1 MRLALDTPAPPCT
14 PDLSPD
20 EHPAATAV
28 NSADLL
34 YKLSLN
40 VPGFIFQYR
49 LEADGRASFPYAS
62 AGIREIYGVS
72 AADAFESADSVMTVI
87 HPEDRERVTE
97 SIHASAD
104 ALTMWN
110 EEYRVLLPGRGL
122 RWLAGQSRPERQP
135 DGSVLWHGFI
145 SDVTERRQ
153 MAEALQK
160 SEAFAKAT
168 LDAASAEI
176 CVLDASG
183 HILAVNE
190 AWRTFYRRNT
200 AREADSD
207 TSIGWNYFDACECAE
222 GTDREDAIAMANGI
236 RQVMRGEIE
245 QFSMEYPCHSPTE
258 NRWFI
263 ARMTRFQDT
272 SGNVVV
278 SHENITQRRQSEDR
292 EVHRNRVLQMLSDK
306 EPLTAVLTA
315 IASDVEASNP
325 ACLCSI
331 LLLEDSGSRLRVGS
345 APSLPDFYN
354 EAIDGLA
361 IGPGVGSCGT
371 AAYTGQRIIVEDV
384 AIHPWWQPFRALTQ
398 RAGLGACWSQPI
410 LSSGGKVLGTFAIY
424 HRHASTPTSAD
435 LKAIDFEAQL
445 AALAIEKTASD
456 AKLQLAASVFS
467 HAREGIMITDL
478 EGNIVE
484 VNATFTRITGYGREE
499 VIGHSDSMLKSDH
512 HTQEFYQSITESLAD
527 KDHWY
532 GEMWSQ
538 RKNGEIYPQM
548 VTISTVRDRE
558 SQTINYVSLF
568 TDITLMKEHQHQLER
583 IAHYDLLTGLPNR
596 VLLADRLA
604 QAIQQSRRRQR
615 PIGVV
620 FLDLDGFKAINDTH
634 GHVVGDRLL
643 VTVAQRIKSAL
654 RESDTLA
661 RIGGDEFVAVLV
673 DLEYPH
679 DLEPLLERMLKA
691 AAAPA
696 RIGDAMLQVSA
707 SMGLTVYPQ
716 DGAEPEGLVRHA
728 DQAMYLAKQAGKNR
742 YHLFDVRQDAAVK
755 SQREGLEEIRQ
766 ALLSNQFVLHYQP
779 KVNMH
784 SGRVIGAEAL
794 IRWQHPTRGL
804 LAPSVFLPVIEDHPL
819 SADIGAWVIETAL
832 AQMAQ
837 WHAQG
842 LDMPVSVNVGA
853 RLLQGQGFVT
863 RLSQVLK
870 RYPGVQPSWLEF
882 EVLETSALEDIA
894 EVHRIMHA
902 SQELG
907 VHFALDDFGT
917 GYSSLAYL
925 KHLPADTL
933 KIDRSFVQGMLAD
946 PSDLAIVQGIIGLAH
961 AFGRNVIA
969 EGVETS
975 AHGERL
981 LALGCEAA
989 QGYGIARP
997 MRAQAL
1003 PCWVEHWHERAR
1015 WTQ

>member
-1 MRLALDTPAPPCT
+1 MHIPALLRDRDLPP
-14 PDLSPD
+14 DG
-20 EHPAATAV
+20 
-28 NSADLL
+28 NSAAAADNSTDLL

-40 VPGFIFQYR
+40 VPGVIFQYR
-49 LEADGRASFPYAS
+49 VAADGQASFPYAS
-62 AGIREIYGVS
+62 AGIREVYGVS
-72 AADAFESADSVMTVI
+72 AAEAFASADSVMARL
-87 HPEDRERVTE
+87 HPEDRERVAQ
-97 SIHASAD
+97 SIRTSAD
-104 ALTMWN
+104 SLTLWN
-110 EEYRVLLPGRGL
+110 EEYRVLIPGRGL
-122 RWLAGQSRPERQP
+122 RWLAGQSRPERHP

-145 SDVTERRQ
+145 SDVTERKQ

-168 LDAASAEI
+168 LDAASAQI

-200 AREADSD
+200 SRESRPDPSL
-207 TSIGWNYFDACECAE
+207 GWNYFDACECAE
-222 GTDREDAIAMANGI
+222 GEGREDAVAMANGI
-236 RQVMRGEIE
+236 REVMRGEIE
-245 QFSMEYPCHSPTE
+245 QFSMEYPCHGPTE

-263 ARMTRFQDT
+263 ARVTRFQDA

-292 EVHRNRVLQMLSDK
+292 EVHRNHVLQMLSDK

-315 IASDVEASNP
+315 IARDVEASNP

-331 LLLEDSGSRLRVGS
+331 LLLEDNGSRLRIGS
-345 APSLPDFYN
+345 APGLPDFYN
-354 EAIDGLA
+354 EAIDGLV

-371 AAYTGQRIIVEDV
+371 AAYTGQRIIVEDI
-384 AIHPWWQPFRALTQ
+384 ATHPWWQPFRDLTQ

-410 LSSGGKVLGTFAIY
+410 LSSSGKVLGTFAIY
-424 HRHASTPTSAD
+424 HRHVSAPTMAD
-435 LKAIDFEAQL
+435 LQSIDFEAQL

-484 VNATFTRITGYGREE
+484 VNATFSRITGYSRDE
-499 VIGHSDSMLKSDH
+499 VIGHSDSILKSDH
-512 HTQEFYQSITESLAD
+512 HTQDFYQSITESLAD

-532 GEMWSQ
+532 GEVWSR
-538 RKNGEIYPQM
+538 RKSGEIYPQM
-548 VTISTVRDRE
+548 VTISAVRDRE
-558 SQTINYVSLF
+558 SRTINFVSLF
-568 TDITLMKEHQHQLER
+568 TDITLMKEHQRQLEH

-604 QAIQQSRRRQR
+604 QAILQSRRRER

-620 FLDLDGFKAINDTH
+620 FLDLDGFKAVNDTH
-634 GHVVGDRLL
+634 GHVVGDHLL
-643 VTVAQRIKSAL
+643 VTVAQRIKCAL

-673 DLEYPH
+673 DLEHPH

-691 AAAPA
+691 AAAPV

-716 DGAEPEGLVRHA
+716 DEAEPELLLRHA
-728 DQAMYLAKQAGKNR
+728 DQAMYLAKQTGKNR
-742 YHLFDVRQDAAVK
+742 YHLFDVVQDAAVK
-755 SQREGLEEIRQ
+755 SQREGLEQIRQ

-779 KVNMH
+779 KVNMN

-794 IRWQHPTRGL
+794 IRWQHPERGL
-804 LAPSVFLPVIEDHPL
+804 LAPRLFLPVIEDHPL
-819 SADIGAWVIETAL
+819 SADIGTWVIETAL
-832 AQMAQ
+832 MQMAQ

-842 LDMPVSVNVGA
+842 LDMPVSVNVAA
-853 RLLQGQGFVT
+853 RMLQGQGFVT
-863 RLSQVLK
+863 ELSQVLK
-870 RYPGVQPSWLEF
+870 RYPEVQPSWLEF
-882 EVLETSALEDIA
+882 EVLETSALEDITQ
-894 EVHRIMHA
+894 VHRIMHA
-902 SQELG
+902 SQALG
-907 VHFALDDFGT
+907 VRFALDDFGT

-946 PSDLAIVQGIIGLAH
+946 PNDLAIVEGIIGLAH
-961 AFGRNVIA
+961 AFHRNLIA

-981 LALGCEAA
+981 LALGCETA

-997 MRAQAL
+997 MTAQVL
-1003 PCWVEHWHERAR
+1003 PDWVENWHGQHR
-1015 WTQ
+1015 WNQ